1 MNNHIY
7 HCCKCQ
13 KILPL
18 RKLKKLSDGLYCS
31 DCQRKKRKEHRKF
44 LKREVLGLKSR
55 RTPEEM
61 EAGLPR
67 INTPKIKYKVKK
79 REKKPRDV
87 NVLSLDEKRLLF
99 GALMEKGLTETET
112 KKRIKKI
119 VNHLKK
125 VRDDKGEIDMSK
137 TFKEEYLM
145 MVGNLR

>member
-1 MNNHIY
+1 MNKHIY
-7 HCCKCQ
+7 HCCECQ
-13 KILPL
+13 KTLPL

-31 DCQRKKRKEHRKF
+31 DCQKKKRKEHMKF

-55 RTPEEM
+55 RTPEEI
-61 EAGLPR
+61 EASLPK

-99 GALMEKGLTETET
+99 GVLMKKGLTETEA
-112 KKRIKKI
+112 KKRIKEI

-125 VRDDKGEIDMSK
+125 VRDSKGEVDVDKI
-137 TFKEEYLM
+137 FKEEYLM
-145 MVGNLR
+145 MVEK